1 VYGNK
6 TRALPGTLTHTVM
19 IVQKPQQAVHIGPE
33 VQNPVVDALGIAQNP
48 RERKRSVQMPYK
60 NTEEK
65 RKKRKKAMSKTI
77 NILITIDTDSV
88 TKSFPNPNPGTN
100 PIGSQS
106 NPIGIA
112 HSMGFM
118 VATGCPVNSGQGT
131 GDLSIAA
138 LVGDTVRAFA
148 TSGSDNFEAAVLLY
162 SMPPMPNNPT
172 VFGPFNYQNFNKST
186 VIPNSVT
193 SPLPAQIV
201 TETFWFYQASVV
213 TTGTENYEV
222 QFTLYT
228 RDPNTGQPLLY
239 GYFYWDPQITV
250 AG

>member
-1 VYGNK
+1 
-6 TRALPGTLTHTVM
+6 
-19 IVQKPQQAVHIGPE
+19 
-33 VQNPVVDALGIAQNP
+33 
-48 RERKRSVQMPYK
+48 
-60 NTEEK
+60 
-65 RKKRKKAMSKTI
+65 MSKTI

-88 TKSFPNPNPGTN
+88 LANFPKQPNPNQNN
-100 PIGSQS
+100 PV
-106 NPIGIA
+106 GIA

-118 VATGCPVNSGQGT
+118 VATGCPINSGQGT

-162 SMPPMPNNPT
+162 GMPQFSGTN

-186 VIPNSVT
+186 VIPNGVT
-193 SPLPAQIV
+193 QPLPAQIV

-213 TTGTENYEV
+213 NTGTEGYEV
-222 QFTLYT
+222 QFALYT
-228 RDPNTGQPLLY
+228 RDPNNGQPVLY